1 MSNTAIG
8 ASLHKGQERVVDT
21 IMNTTA
27 KYITVVSPRQQGKS
41 LLLVN
46 LLLYYGINDKGCKIG
61 VVAPIYSQARKL
73 MEDLYEAIKNSGI
86 VEATNFSNHEIK
98 LKTGSKIY
106 FRSSERE
113 DGLRGYTFDY
123 LFLDEAS
130 YQSEDAWKRAL
141 QPTILVHGKKCVL
154 FSTPRGHDYF
164 YEMFQMGQDPSY
176 PSHASV
182 RMEQYDNPYINK
194 EEVEAAKRA
203 LPDAIFRA
211 EYLGEFLEGESQVF
225 QNFNTNT
232 FERFPKPQGKCYI
245 GVDLAQT
252 GDYTVAVVMDATGAV
267 VEIYRDNHKEW
278 ETMSANIIRLARKYN
293 ATMMLETNSMGSVIL
308 EGIKKQYQDA
318 HGFNTS
324 NQSKRDI
331 VESLILGFNEG
342 TVKIPSATLYPELH
356 RELEV
361 FEMTYNPQTR
371 SVKYAARSNFHDD
384 LVIAL
389 CIANWNRLQNKNY
402 GQYVVSGNRPSS
414 ASYL

>member
-1 MSNTAIG
+1 MTKTAIG
-8 ASLHKGQERVVDT
+8 FSPHKGQTRVIDAIVGT
-21 IMNTTA
+21 PE

-46 LLLYYGINDKGCKIG
+46 LLLYYGINQKGCKIG

-73 MEDLYEAIKNSGI
+73 MEDLHDAIKDSGI

-123 LFLDEAS
+123 LFLDEAA

-164 YEMFQMGQDPSY
+164 YELYRMGQDPKY

-182 RMEQYDNPYINK
+182 RMNQFDNPYINK

-232 FERFPKPQGKCYI
+232 FERYPHPQGKCYI

-278 ETMSANIIRLARKYN
+278 EDMSTKIVQLAQRYN
-293 ATMMLETNSMGSVIL
+293 ATLMVETNSMGSVVL
-308 EGIKKQYQDA
+308 EGIKKRYQDA

-331 VESLILGFNEG
+331 VESLILGFNDG
-342 TVKIPSATLYPELH
+342 SVKIPSSELYSELH

-361 FEMTYNPQTR
+361 FEMSYNPQSR
-371 SVKYAARSNFHDD
+371 SVKYAARPPFHDD
-384 LVIAL
+384 IVIAL
-389 CIANWNRLQNKNY
+389 CIANWNRLQNKTY
-402 GQYVVSGNRPSS
+402 GQYVVQGKR
-414 ASYL
+414 

>member
-1 MSNTAIG
+1 MEVSGFRPHQGQQRVINTIVNG
-8 ASLHKGQERVVDT
+8 TE
-21 IMNTTA
+21 

-46 LLLYYGINDKGCKIG
+46 LILFYGINDKGCKIG
-61 VVAPIYSQARKL
+61 IIAPIYQQARKL
-73 MEDLYEAIKNSGI
+73 MEDLYEAIKDSGI

-113 DGLRGYTFDY
+113 DGLRGYTFSY

-130 YQSEDAWKRAL
+130 YQTEDAWKRAI
-141 QPTILVHGKKCVL
+141 QPTALVHGKKCVL
-154 FSTPRGHDYF
+154 FSTPRGKDWF
-164 YEMFQMGQDPSY
+164 YEMFQMGQDPNY

-182 RMEQYDNPYINK
+182 RMEQYDNPYINV
-194 EEVEAAKRA
+194 EEVEAARRA

-225 QNFNTNT
+225 QNFNANA
-232 FERFPKPQGKCYI
+232 FDRYPRPQGKCYI

-252 GDYTVAVVMDATGAV
+252 GDYTVAVVMDSSGAV
-267 VEIYRDNHKEW
+267 VEVYRDNHKEW
-278 ETMSANIIRLARKYN
+278 EDMSTKIIQLAQKYN
-293 ATMMLETNSMGSVIL
+293 ATLMIETNSMGTVVL
-308 EGIKKQYQDA
+308 EGIRKRYQDA
-318 HGFNTS
+318 HGFTTS

-331 VESLILGFNEG
+331 VESLIMGFNDG
-342 TVKIPSATLYPELH
+342 TVKIPSAELYSELH

-371 SVKYAARSNFHDD
+371 SIKYAARPPFHDD
-384 LVIAL
+384 IVIAL
-389 CIANWNRLQNKNY
+389 CIANWNRLQNKTMGTY
-402 GQYVVSGNRPSS
+402 AVMGR
-414 ASYL
+414 L

>member
-1 MSNTAIG
+1 MTKTAIG
-8 ASLHKGQERVVDT
+8 FSPHGGQTRVIDAVVGT
-21 IMNTTA
+21 PQ

-46 LLLYYGINDKGCKIG
+46 LLLYYGINVKGCKIG
-61 VVAPIYSQARKL
+61 VIAPIYSQARKL
-73 MEDLYEAIKNSGI
+73 MEDLYEAIKDSGI
-86 VEATNFSNHEIK
+86 VETTNFSNHEIK

-123 LFLDEAS
+123 LFLDEAA
-130 YQSEDAWKRAL
+130 YQTEDAWKRAI
-141 QPTILVHGKKCVL
+141 QPTALVHGKKCVL
-154 FSTPRGHDYF
+154 FSTPRGKDWFHD
-164 YEMFQMGQDPSY
+164 MFQMGKDPNY
-176 PSHASV
+176 PTHGSV
-182 RMEQYDNPYINK
+182 RMEQYDNPYINR

-225 QNFNTNT
+225 QNFNANA
-232 FERFPKPQGKCYI
+232 FEMYPRPQGKCYI

-278 ETMSANIIRLARKYN
+278 DDMSTKIIQLAQRYN
-293 ATMMLETNSMGSVIL
+293 ATLMVETNSMGSVVL
-308 EGIKKQYQDA
+308 EGIRKRYQDA

-331 VESLILGFNEG
+331 VESLILGFNDG
-342 TVKIPSATLYPELH
+342 SVKIPSAELYPELH

-361 FEMTYNPQTR
+361 FEMSYNPQTR
-371 SVKYAARSNFHDD
+371 SVKYAARPPFHDD
-384 LVIAL
+384 IVIAL
-389 CIANWNRLQNKNY
+389 CIANWNRLQNKTY
-402 GQYVVSGNRPSS
+402 GQYVVQGKR
-414 ASYL
+414 